1 MNTTHSRKVNSTKRK
16 TANRAGVKVRA
27 KAPQTQRERVASKE
41 DAMIEAAHA
50 MLTAHGFAKTTM
62 SDIAKRAGVAE
73 GTLYLYF
80 NNKEALARAVL
91 SGFYRRLTAA
101 ARRGVDK
108 ADTTKDKLSFLARH
122 HLESIL
128 RERRLLEIVATT
140 DRNVE
145 SYDGSDIYKMNREYV
160 AVFDGVLRDGVIKGE
175 IADDGA
181 PWIARDIFFGG
192 LEYAMRTIL
201 IKKRT
206 AKKDIAA
213 VVERLVMMLTGGA
226 NQTEKP
232 KAMSHADLIKAVKR
246 VDAAASRLERLT
258 GKAQ

>member
-1 MNTTHSRKVNSTKRK
+1 MNTTHSQKVNSVKRK
-16 TANRAGVKVRA
+16 TGGQTSVKART
-27 KAPQTQRERVASKE
+27 KPSQTQRERVASKE
-41 DAMIEAAHA
+41 EAMIVAAHA
-50 MLTAHGFAKTTM
+50 MLTAQGFAKTTM

-91 SGFYRRLTAA
+91 ADFYRRLTAA
-101 ARRGVDK
+101 ARRGVEK
-108 ADTTKDKLSFLARH
+108 SETTADKLSFLARH

-145 SYDGSDIYKMNREYV
+145 SYGGSEIYKMNREYV
-160 AVFDGVLRDGVIKGE
+160 AVFDGVMRDGVLKGE
-175 IADDGA
+175 IADGGA
-181 PWIARDIFFGG
+181 SWIARDIFFGG

-206 AKKDIAA
+206 AKKDITA
-213 VVERLVMMLTGGA
+213 VVDRLVMMLIGGDAAAGKSQVVSGKDLA
-226 NQTEKP
+226 N
-232 KAMSHADLIKAVKR
+232 AVKR
-246 VDAAASRLERLT
+246 VDAAALRLERLAAKT
-258 GKAQ
+258 K